1 MVVTFFK
8 EETRLRR
15 LQALIDNSNA
25 NSGSA
30 WRFRARRRPGSQR
43 PFELRKRGPEV
54 RHGYQACL
62 T

>member
-25 NSGSA
+25 KQRFGLAVSGSKK
-30 WRFRARRRPGSQR
+30 AR
-43 PFELRKRGPEV
+43 
-54 RHGYQACL
+54 
-62 T
+62 